1 MADLDFFLLFCV
13 GRSLSENNGGE
24 DNKYECKFDYF
35 CAMEINEAMV
45 DKLASLSKLEFNS
58 VEKTELIAD
67 LQNMLIFVNKLQ
79 SLDTTN
85 VDPLLYIT
93 DNKNILRADDVN
105 SEINKEQ
112 ALQNARL
119 KDEQFF
125 KVPKVIKKS

>member
-1 MADLDFFLLFCV
+1 
-13 GRSLSENNGGE
+13 
-24 DNKYECKFDYF
+24 
-35 CAMEINEAMV
+35 MEINEAMV

-93 DNKNILRADDVN
+93 ENKNIMRADEVN
-105 SEINKEQ
+105 PEISRAD
-112 ALQNARL
+112 ALLNARL

>member
-1 MADLDFFLLFCV
+1 
-13 GRSLSENNGGE
+13 
-24 DNKYECKFDYF
+24 
-35 CAMEINEAMV
+35 
-45 DKLASLSKLEFNS
+45 
-58 VEKTELIAD
+58 
-67 LQNMLIFVNKLQ
+67 
-79 SLDTTN
+79 

-105 SEINKEQ
+105 SEINREQ

>member
-1 MADLDFFLLFCV
+1 
-13 GRSLSENNGGE
+13 LSENNGGE

-79 SLDTTN
+79 SLNTN
-85 VDPLLYIT
+85 NVEPLLYIT
-93 DNKNILRADDVN
+93 DNKNILRADNVY
-105 SEINKEQ
+105 SAITRMQ
-112 ALQNARL
+112 ALQNAQL
-119 KDEQFF
+119 KDEQFL